1 MPALNP
7 IRLSC
12 ASLIGVVLVGGAI
25 YFGATLKKPLS
36 KLTAHVGIQEVL
48 PDPAKIASSGDWYF
62 LGNISNGLVDF
73 DHTDGKFKPLL
84 AEKWESFSTGV
95 HTFTLREDAKF
106 QDGTPI
112 TSEDVIASIKRLL
125 IKRTATHFRLWEYIE
140 GCENL
145 KDLTQ
150 ECSGLHAVNHRMVE
164 IRLKSPSE
172 SFFLQL
178 ASPETS
184 IWSHQDID
192 EKTLELKPTKF
203 SGPYSFTGFKD
214 RAAILVRNEQNPISK
229 AFPQSAREIHLVTY
243 SLKEAEE
250 AFKAG
255 KLDVIFKGHNP
266 YGESDWKAL
275 GFEVRASSLS
285 KLIYLH
291 GASSSGS
298 KNIGRDFVEALWKLN
313 TDKELVA
320 AKKFLPFAGD
330 FSLSEAEFLR
340 LLPEKSAKLV
350 RIAVPYTY
358 FSDGFLNL
366 FVEAGKSVGIA
377 VEIVRLERSEFFN
390 SFEDRAAGERF
401 DFILAPYAASE
412 RYPAVQLRYITGSIR
427 QAPIDLKKAETPDLT
442 PEKIDVLKKY
452 QAWLLESQHAIPAF
466 FARVFFLYQKNIDIG
481 EQPPSDAEIELWR
494 VTQK

>member
-1 MPALNP
+1 MPALNTTQ
-7 IRLSC
+7 LSC
-12 ASLIGVVLVGGAI
+12 ASLIGVALLGGAI
-25 YFGATLKKPLS
+25 FFGATLNKPLS

-48 PDPAKIASSGDWYF
+48 PDPTKIESSGQWYF
-62 LGNISNGLVDF
+62 LGNISSGLVDF

-84 AEKWESFSTGV
+84 AEKWESFSSGV

-112 TSEDVIASIKRLL
+112 TSEDVITSIKRLL
-125 IKRTATHFRLWEYIE
+125 IKRTATHFRLWEYVE
-140 GCENL
+140 GCESI

-150 ECSGLHAVNHRMVE
+150 DCSGLHAVNHRTIE
-164 IRLKSPSE
+164 IRLKAPSE
-172 SFFLQL
+172 TFFLQL

-184 IWSHQDID
+184 IWSRKDID

-203 SGPYSFTGFKD
+203 SGPYSFTGFRD

-229 AFPQSAREIHLVTY
+229 AFPLAAREIHLVTY

-250 AFKAG
+250 ALKVG

-266 YGESDWKAL
+266 YGETDWKAL
-275 GFEVRASSLS
+275 GFEVTASSFS
-285 KLIYLH
+285 TLIYLH
-291 GASSSGS
+291 GANLSGS
-298 KNIGRDFVEALWKLN
+298 KKIGRDFVEAIWKLN
-313 TDKELVA
+313 TDKEIVE

-330 FSLSEAEFLR
+330 YGLSEAEFFR
-340 LLPEKSAKLV
+340 LLPEKSAKSI

-366 FVEAGKSVGIA
+366 FVEAGKSIGVA
-377 VEIVRLERSEFFN
+377 VEIVRLERSDFFKA
-390 SFEDRAAGERF
+390 FGDRAAGERF

-427 QAPIDLKKAETPDLT
+427 QAPIDLKKAENPDLT

-452 QAWLLESQHAIPAF
+452 QAWLLENQHAIPNF
-466 FARVFFLYQKNIDIG
+466 FSRVFFLHQKNIDMG

>member
-1 MPALNP
+1 MLALNT

-12 ASLIGVVLVGGAI
+12 ASLIGLALFAGAI
-25 YFGATLKKPLS
+25 FFGATLNKPLS
-36 KLTAHVGIQEVL
+36 NLTAYVGIQEKF
-48 PDPAKIASSGDWYF
+48 PDPVKIESAGDWYF
-62 LGNISNGLVDF
+62 LGNISSGLVDY
-73 DHTDGKFKPLL
+73 DHTEGKFKPLL

-112 TSEDVIASIKRLL
+112 ASDDVIASIKRLL

-145 KDLTQ
+145 KDLSQ
-150 ECSGLHAVNHRMVE
+150 DCSGLHAVNHRTVE

-184 IWSHQDID
+184 IWSRTDID
-192 EKTLELKPTKF
+192 EKTLELKPSKF

-214 RAAILVRNEQNPISK
+214 KAAILVRNEQNPISK
-229 AFPQSAREIHLVTY
+229 AFPLSAREIHLVTY

-250 AFKAG
+250 ALKAG

-266 YGESDWKAL
+266 YGEADWKSL
-275 GFEVRASSLS
+275 GFDLTASSLS
-285 KLIYLH
+285 TLIYLH
-291 GASSSGS
+291 GASVSGS
-298 KNIGRDFVEALWKLN
+298 KKVGRDFVEALWKLN
-313 TDKELVA
+313 TDTKIVA

-330 FSLSEAEFLR
+330 FSLSEGEFFS
-340 LLPEKSAKLV
+340 LLPEKSAKLI

-366 FVEAGKSVGIA
+366 FVEAGKFVGSD
-377 VEIVRLERSEFFN
+377 VEIVRLERSDFFK
-390 SFEDRAAGERF
+390 SFEDRAAGEKF

-427 QAPIDLKKAETPDLT
+427 QEPIDLKKVETPDLT
-442 PEKIDVLKKY
+442 PEKIGVLKKY
-452 QAWLLESQHAIPAF
+452 QAWLLENQHAIPNF
-466 FARVFFLYQKNIDIG
+466 FVSVFFLHQKNIDMG